1 MKVLIVG
8 CGLSGLAAKDYLEG
22 QGISTVF
29 AKEKD
34 INYKGKF
41 DEEYLD
47 RLLSGL
53 SFIVTSPGISPK
65 IPLLKEARKRK
76 IKIIGEFELG
86 ASALKGDIIAVTGT
100 NGKTTTVSLIYYLL
114 KGADTKINLGG
125 NIGVPV
131 SSFAKSSKVSDI
143 SVLEC
148 SSFQL
153 EGIKHFHPHIAAIL
167 NFSVD
172 HLSRH
177 GTMKKYI
184 EAKSNITKY
193 QTEGDFLLIN
203 ADCETLME
211 NLPKTNAKVLYFSTK
226 RRVEGCYIKRGSIYF
241 NDNHC
246 EKKLVSSKGIKLI
259 GEHNLSNILCGVLAV
274 YLETKNIKLVE
285 GISRFVGV
293 PHRTEYVKTISG
305 IEFFNDSKA
314 TNISSTLVAVS
325 SFKQNI
331 HLILGGSDKGY
342 EFDELFE
349 KLPQNVKS
357 IAVCGQT
364 AKKILRAAKKFGYL
378 NIKQCASFGEAVK
391 TCYKNAKNGEVVL
404 LSPACASFDCFKNY
418 EERGMVFRKIVE
430 EILSYENALGKSEKE
445 T

>member
-1 MKVLIVG
+1 MKALIVG
-8 CGLSGLAAKDYLEG
+8 SGMSGLSAKDYLENM
-22 QGISTVF
+22 GIETEF

-34 INYKGKF
+34 INFKGKF

-65 IPLLKEARKRK
+65 IPLLVGARKRK
-76 IKIIGEFELG
+76 IKIVGEFELG
-86 ASALKGDIIAVTGT
+86 ASAIKGDIIAVTGT
-100 NGKTTTVSLIYYLL
+100 NGKTTTVSLIYFLL
-114 KGADTKINLGG
+114 KGAGTKINIGG
-125 NIGVPV
+125 NIGVPAT
-131 SSFAKSSKVSDI
+131 SFAETSMDGDI

-167 NFSVD
+167 NYSVD

-177 GTMKKYI
+177 GTMKKYM
-184 EAKSNITKY
+184 EAKANITKN
-193 QTEGDFLLIN
+193 QTEDDFLLVN
-203 ADCETLME
+203 ADCETLMN
-211 NLPKTNAKVLYFSTK
+211 NLPKTRAKVFYFSTK
-226 RRVEGCYIKRGSIYF
+226 SKVNGCYIKRGSIYF
-241 NDNHC
+241 NDNGC
-246 EKKLVSSKGIKLI
+246 EKKLVSTKGIKLI
-259 GEHNLSNILCGVLAV
+259 GEHNLSNILCSVLAV
-274 YLETKNIKLVE
+274 YLETKNLKLIE
-285 GISRFVGV
+285 GINRFVGV

-305 IEFFNDSKA
+305 VEFFNDSKA
-314 TNISSTLVAVS
+314 TNISSTLVATS
-325 SFKQNI
+325 SFKQVV

-349 KLPQNVKS
+349 KLPANVKTIS
-357 IAVCGQT
+357 VCGQT
-364 AKKILRAAKKFGYL
+364 SKKILKAAKKFEFK
-378 NIKQCASFGEAVK
+378 NIFFCKSFGEAVK
-391 TCYKNAKNGEVVL
+391 TSYKNAKNSEVVL

-430 EILSYENALGKSEKE
+430 EISAHENALGKFKEK